1 MLDFKVL
8 KVDGRARYGLL
19 STAHGVVETPCFMP
33 VATAGAVKGVTW
45 DLIRASGYS
54 LVLSNLYHLYL
65 RPGIDLIEEL
75 GGIHKFVGWKGPIL
89 TDSGGFQVF
98 SLGDLMKVTEEG
110 VYFKSHIDGSSH
122 FFSPELVIDFE
133 ERIGVDIG
141 MVLDECTPY
150 PATKEYARHSME
162 RTLRWAERSVAVRK
176 QSRTA
181 IFGIVQ
187 GGVFEDLR
195 VKCAQE
201 ISGFPFDG
209 FAIGGVSVGEPKED
223 MYRVTDVVSSI
234 LPEEKP
240 RYLMGV
246 GKPEDLVYAVSKGV
260 DMFDCVIPTRNARNG
275 LLFTWKGRIII
286 KNSRYKDDGLP
297 IDPGCTCYTCRNFSR
312 AYLRHLF
319 ISKEINAV
327 ILNTIHNL
335 HFYSELMSKIREAI
349 QEGKFSEFREE
360 FLNSYGR

>member
-1 MLDFKVL
+1 MLNFKVL
-8 KVDGRARYGLL
+8 ACDGRARYGVLET
-19 STAHGVVETPCFMP
+19 SHGKVETPCFMP
-33 VATAGAVKGVTW
+33 VGTAGAVKGVTW
-45 DLIRASGYS
+45 GLIRDLGYS

-65 RPGIDLIEEL
+65 RPGIELIEEL
-75 GGIHKFVGWKGPIL
+75 GGIHKFIGWKGAVL

-98 SLGDLMKVTEEG
+98 SLGDLMKITEEG
-110 VYFKSHIDGSSH
+110 VYFRSFIDGSKH
-122 FFSPELVIDFE
+122 FFTPEVVINYE

-150 PATKEYARHSME
+150 PSTKEYAKHSME
-162 RTLRWAERSVAVRK
+162 RTLRWAERSVKARRRKETAV
-176 QSRTA
+176 
-181 IFGIVQ
+181 FGIVQ
-187 GGVFEDLR
+187 GGVFDDLR
-195 VKCAQE
+195 VKSAE
-201 ISGFPFDG
+201 ETSKLPFDG

-223 MYRVTDVVSSI
+223 MYRITDIVSSV

-275 LLFTWKGRIII
+275 MLFTWNGKVVI
-286 KNSRYKDDGLP
+286 KNSKYRDDFLP
-297 IDPGCTCYTCRNFSR
+297 IDSECNCYTCKNFSR

-335 HFYSELMSKIREAI
+335 YFYEELMRKMREAI
-349 QEGKFSEFREE
+349 KEGRFQDFKEE
-360 FLNSYGR
+360 FLSRYKP